1 MADEEK
7 LVRKAQKGDVEAFE
21 KIISDYRSL
30 VFNVSYRFS
39 DNAEDAADMS
49 QEIFIKLFRNI
60 NSFRFQSKL
69 STWIYKIATN
79 TCLDIVKKK
88 RRDVAAF
95 SLNSDMEDEDGKS
108 FSSEIADNSP
118 TPDVVAERNE
128 MKNAVN
134 RAISML
140 PDDYR
145 IAIILRDIQGLSYDD
160 IADIV
165 DCSVGTVKSR
175 ISRGRKNLREILLK
189 DRELFDNFFV

>member
-39 DNAEDAADMS
+39 GNAEDAADMS
-49 QEIFIKLFRNI
+49 QEIFIKLFKNI

-88 RRDVAAF
+88 KRDLAAF
-95 SLNSDMEDEDGKS
+95 SLDSDMEDEDGKS
-108 FSSEIADNSP
+108 FSSEVADSAP

-160 IADIV
+160 IAEVV
-165 DCSVGTVKSR
+165 DCSVGTVKSW

>member
-1 MADEEK
+1 
-7 LVRKAQKGDVEAFE
+7 
-21 KIISDYRSL
+21 
-30 VFNVSYRFS
+30 
-39 DNAEDAADMS
+39 
-49 QEIFIKLFRNI
+49 
-60 NSFRFQSKL
+60 
-69 STWIYKIATN
+69 
-79 TCLDIVKKK
+79 
-88 RRDVAAF
+88 
-95 SLNSDMEDEDGKS
+95 MEDEDGKS
-108 FSSEIADNSP
+108 FSSEVADSAP

-160 IADIV
+160 IAEVV

-175 ISRGRKNLREILLK
+175 ISSRKKEPRREILLK

>member
-39 DNAEDAADMS
+39 GNAEDAADMS
-49 QEIFIKLFRNI
+49 QEIFIKLFKNI

-88 RRDVAAF
+88 KRDLAAF
-95 SLNSDMEDEDGKS
+95 SLDSDMEDEDGKS
-108 FSSEIADNSP
+108 FSSEVAD
-118 TPDVVAERNE
+118 
-128 MKNAVN
+128 
-134 RAISML
+134 
-140 PDDYR
+140 
-145 IAIILRDIQGLSYDD
+145 LSL
-160 IADIV
+160 IHIFP
-165 DCSVGTVKSR
+165 R
-175 ISRGRKNLREILLK
+175 RGR
-189 DRELFDNFFV
+189 

>member
-39 DNAEDAADMS
+39 GNAEDAADMS
-49 QEIFIKLFRNI
+49 QEIFIKLFKNI

-88 RRDVAAF
+88 KRDLAAF
-95 SLNSDMEDEDGKS
+95 SLDSVMEEEDGKS
-108 FSSEIADNSP
+108 ISSEVADSAP

-160 IADIV
+160 IAEVV

>member
-39 DNAEDAADMS
+39 GNAEDAADMS
-49 QEIFIKLFRNI
+49 QEIFIKLFKNI

-88 RRDVAAF
+88 KRDLAAF
-95 SLNSDMEDEDGKS
+95 SLDSDMEDEDGKS
-108 FSSEIADNSP
+108 FSSEVADSAP

-128 MKNAVN
+128 MTNAVN

-145 IAIILRDIQGLSYDD
+145 FAIILRDIQGLSYDD
-160 IADIV
+160 IAEVV